1 MDSYVTKVISLVFIW
16 QSHSNTQTLHWTAL
30 YQLYYLPRGW
40 SIKREHWLV
49 TNYIHVDEI
58 SAISQ
63 HVKLLNRQI
72 RQADQTMMISICK
85 FFLSGL
91 PTFFPSQHMYVS
103 GNFDYR
109 DQSWRAR
116 FKWFLMTKGFSKRK
130 LNLIPLKPLWSR
142 ETFLEDNPL
151 TSASSI
157 NLKFTKH
164 KNVFFFYFE
173 KIKTWNSNE
182 RFRFFS
188 HSH

>member
-1 MDSYVTKVISLVFIW
+1 M
-16 QSHSNTQTLHWTAL
+16 
-30 YQLYYLPRGW
+30 YYLPRGW

-72 RQADQTMMISICK
+72 RQADQTMIISICK

-142 ETFLEDNPL
+142 ETFLEDNSL

-157 NLKFTKH
+157 NLKFTKLMLLDIRM
-164 KNVFFFYFE
+164 FFFYFE